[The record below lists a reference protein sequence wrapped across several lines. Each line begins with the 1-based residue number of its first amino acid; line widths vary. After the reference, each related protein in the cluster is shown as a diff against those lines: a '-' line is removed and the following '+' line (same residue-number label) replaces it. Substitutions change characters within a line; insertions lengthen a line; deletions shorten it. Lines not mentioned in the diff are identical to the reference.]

1 MATPENTITE
11 ARARE
16 LVAAER
22 ARITAALADLEAD
35 VRSEGPLQGQQTG
48 ESWELGTDMAREGV
62 DLALVA
68 SLRGQLIAADRAAAR
83 IDAGT
88 YGRSVES
95 GRPIPTER
103 LEAMPLADRTMEEQV
118 ALELWEA
125 GGFS

>member
-22 ARITAALADLEAD
+22 ARITAALADLEAG

-48 ESWELGTDMAREGV
+48 ESWELGTDLAREGV

>member
-1 MATPENTITE
+1 MATPENVMTG

-22 ARITAALADLEAD
+22 ARIESALAELEAD
-35 VRSEGPLQGQQTG
+35 VQDEGALQGQQTG
-48 ESWELGTDMAREGV
+48 ETWELGTDVAREGV
-62 DLALVA
+62 DMALLA

-95 GRPIPTER
+95 GRPIPIAR
-103 LEAMPLADRTMEEQV
+103 LEAAPLADRTMEEQ
-118 ALELWEA
+118 AAIELWEA
-125 GGFS
+125 GGAD

>member
-22 ARITAALADLEAD
+22 ARITAALADLEAG